1 MEFDFKPDSQSLI
14 IPQSAYR
21 PIIRCS
27 YCHSVYLND
36 THCDSCGRKIGFEA
50 LGKPFSVK
58 SFYILKEK
66 YIRTAPLLVKLFPI
80 FENKTL
86 ETTKSYKRNLVKRFK
101 DLLLGFSNPNQL
113 SNEDRTFFY
122 LEMKDL
128 IDELM
133 VYEVAS
139 SFLIGLVHEY
149 DNESLLLQDLDQYIY
164 DKALKNR
171 IDPEWTT
178 LFGEYKIA
186 GVLRVKFISL
196 FFLIMT
202 AIVFAAIKFYPLFL
216 H

>member
-1 MEFDFKPDSQSLI
+1 
-14 IPQSAYR
+14 
-21 PIIRCS
+21 
-27 YCHSVYLND
+27 LND

-66 YIRTAPLLVKLFPI
+66 YIATAPLLVKLFPV

-113 SNEDRTFFY
+113 TNEDRTFFY
-122 LEMKDL
+122 IEMKDL
-128 IDELM
+128 IDELLA
-133 VYEVAS
+133 YEVAS
-139 SFLIGLVHEY
+139 TFLIGLVHEY

-171 IDPEWTT
+171 INPVWTT
-178 LFGEYKIA
+178 VFWEYRIV
-186 GVLRVKFISL
+186 GVLRVKFIS
-196 FFLIMT
+196 FFLIIMA